1 MNLNIAKLSL
11 TYVIIIE
18 PNKFK
23 GAVYFKIPDVKSTE
37 QQS

>member
-1 MNLNIAKLSL
+1 LL
-11 TYVIIIE
+11 TNVDHTE
-18 PNKFK
+18 LNKFK